1 MIDDTSVN
9 SGEPNE
15 QFINDDGIQYRIET
29 SSDGVVR
36 LYVEGQT
43 DPIQVGFVHDIVSAS
58 STESVIAAGPTI
70 WQLPS
75 GRRILVGS
83 DQAIRAFGQRALT
96 TMTSIGTKVIATI
109 TAATP
114 TSVILASGA
123 VLIGVLIPSNVG
135 QSNYQDFQLNEDATT
150 RFRTLQG
157 ESIGDLQQLGP
168 NGEWITT
175 ATGVSFDQL
184 TDEQLALINGPMAGT
199 NTDPVQSSQNLGFPD
214 QSGELGDNT
223 SGGGFRELD
232 GAGEGTTLAGDA
244 PIELT
249 RDDVIYNN
257 INGSDTGEASGRSF
271 DSNNAGGPIERLD
284 WRNAQIDGDGLS
296 EVRSH
301 VSRFGEFKPNKVM
314 LDRLEAI
321 ERGDIIPT
329 DHDLR
334 FYTHELRELER
345 YRNLEIP
352 DNVDPGYDIWN
363 NTHTATLEDYGL
375 ADFDANGNSTLYHP
389 DARLSSDD

>member
-1 MIDDTSVN
+1 MPV
-9 SGEPNE
+9 
-15 QFINDDGIQYRIET
+15 
-29 SSDGVVR
+29 
-36 LYVEGQT
+36 
-43 DPIQVGFVHDIVSAS
+43 FV
-58 STESVIAAGPTI
+58 
-70 WQLPS
+70 
-75 GRRILVGS
+75 
-83 DQAIRAFGQRALT
+83 
-96 TMTSIGTKVIATI
+96 
-109 TAATP
+109 
-114 TSVILASGA
+114 
-123 VLIGVLIPSNVG
+123 
-135 QSNYQDFQLNEDATT
+135 Y
-150 RFRTLQG
+150 

-314 LDRLEAI
+314 EMAEKMMTRRKVELSNADNAI
-321 ERGDIIPT
+321 IQQVFDDT
-329 DHDLR
+329 AK
-334 FYTHELRELER
+334 
-345 YRNLEIP
+345 YRSWESMGQRQETP
-352 DNVDPGYDIWN
+352 
-363 NTHTATLEDYGL
+363 
-375 ADFDANGNSTLYHP
+375 
-389 DARLSSDD
+389 